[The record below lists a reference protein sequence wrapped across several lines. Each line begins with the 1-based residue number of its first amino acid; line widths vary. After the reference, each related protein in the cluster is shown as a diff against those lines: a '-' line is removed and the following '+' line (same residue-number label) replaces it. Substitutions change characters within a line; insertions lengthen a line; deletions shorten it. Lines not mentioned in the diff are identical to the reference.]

1 MKQDWMISNGNKTDE
16 TMPKFEYFEYENWFL
31 INYYYYL
38 TAACQGK
45 CIYWISLDNTIWNLH
60 NLF

>member
-1 MKQDWMISNGNKTDE
+1 MKQDWMISNGNMTDE

-45 CIYWISLDNTIWNLH
+45 CIYRINLITFEIYTICI
-60 NLF
+60 